1 MVNDSEIFGGEV
13 VETSIENTIETAE
26 VSMPGKEGRCWE
38 LAVYTENQ
46 VGLLSSIAGMFT
58 RRSINIERLLV
69 YPSQV
74 RGVHKFS
81 IRAWAREDKI
91 KQIVLQME
99 KKVDVIKV
107 FCYEHPNHTVHEVA
121 SVEQFLSE
129 HELKHE

>member
-1 MVNDSEIFGGEV
+1 MVTDSEIIGGEAM
-13 VETSIENTIETAE
+13 ETAIENATDAI
-26 VSMPGKEGRCWE
+26 SGKEGRCWE

-74 RGVHKFS
+74 PGVHKFS
-81 IRAWAREDKI
+81 IRAWAREEKI
-91 KQIVLQME
+91 RQIVLQME

-107 FCYEHPNHTVHEVA
+107 FCYEHPNHTAHEVA
-121 SVEQFLSE
+121 SVEQFLLE
-129 HELKHE
+129 REKDIKNTI